1 MKKET
6 AKADLARERARII
19 MQVQS
24 GILNATEA
32 ARKLG
37 VSRKTYYK
45 WEKRGLAALLD
56 GLSDQTSGRSG
67 APEPVKRETELES
80 KIAELEKRNNIIELQ
95 LGLKTLVHE
104 LEMDMYQQRTKK
116 KQGFPGDNQ

>member
-1 MKKET
+1 MLMTKKKKKPKT
-6 AKADLARERARII
+6 DPQLPLDRAQII
-19 MQVQS
+19 MQVHS
-24 GILNATEA
+24 GILTATEA

-45 WEKRGLAALLD
+45 WEKRGLAALMD
-56 GLSDQTSGRSG
+56 GLTDHPSGRSE
-67 APEPVKRETELES
+67 APESTKREAELES
-80 KIAELEKRNNIIELQ
+80 KVAELEKRNSTLEQQ

-116 KQGFPGDNQ
+116 K